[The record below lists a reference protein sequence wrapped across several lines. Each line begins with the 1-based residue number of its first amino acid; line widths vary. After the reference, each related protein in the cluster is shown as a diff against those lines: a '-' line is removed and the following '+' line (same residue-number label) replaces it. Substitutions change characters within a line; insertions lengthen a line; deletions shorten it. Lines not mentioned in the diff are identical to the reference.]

1 MFKKFLSLSLIAIS
15 FAACTEDVMDDINKD
30 EANPAVDIVDAKF
43 QITDAIM
50 STAYSTYGGAYA
62 WYVSSYTEQV
72 FGTGDNQLRKAEL
85 RNSNETAASTTFNN
99 EWNATYTN
107 LMNIKQILDKTGK
120 GKINE
125 GHNDVAGIANVLWV
139 LNFEAL
145 TDLHGDIPYSQ
156 ALQGLDNMQPDLDS
170 QLDIYADLLK
180 RIEDAIKAFDMAIAN
195 EESNVGSQDI
205 LYGGDCE
212 KWKALAYAVK
222 ARLLLNQSAVKADY
236 DGVIE
241 AAQAAVDN
249 GFSPFAI
256 SAFNGVDCDNPWSA
270 YFWSRYYVGSC
281 KTVVDL
287 MNERADSRGSY
298 NLPLFGKN
306 VVGEPGNEEHARA
319 IRTLNCPGW
328 MNNGAQVQNVFS
340 THELYFILAEA
351 KARKNIDATA
361 EFEKAIT
368 DAFNDWADAD
378 PYGYTNADDA
388 ADYIASLG
396 TPTLKEIMIQKYIAS
411 ARDEQIQT
419 YNDIRRCKALGE
431 EFITLTNPKNIQG
444 GANRW
449 PLRLPYGNSD
459 VISNP
464 KVAAAFGTGADAGV
478 YIFTEKCRIYG
489 GSR

>member
-1 MFKKFLSLSLIAIS
+1 MFKKFLSLSLIALS

-156 ALQGLDNMQPDLDS
+156 ALQGFDNMQPDLDS

-222 ARLLLNQSAVKADY
+222 ARLLLNAPVFIGEDHY
-236 DGVIE
+236 DECEKLSKEIINVCRQTG
-241 AAQAAVDN
+241 N
-249 GFSPFAI
+249 YAI
-256 SAFNGVDCDNPWSA
+256 QRRVH
-270 YFWSRYYVGSC
+270 SRYEKRPGAYKLFCFRLTCPYSRH
-281 KTVVDL
+281 
-287 MNERADSRGSY
+287 RAAGKLFHKPRSFAHKLHAFSLTENRSRAGCDK
-298 NLPLFGKN
+298 FT
-306 VVGEPGNEEHARA
+306 ETMTQH
-319 IRTLNCPGW
+319 
-328 MNNGAQVQNVFS
+328 
-340 THELYFILAEA
+340 
-351 KARKNIDATA
+351 
-361 EFEKAIT
+361 
-368 DAFNDWADAD
+368 
-378 PYGYTNADDA
+378 
-388 ADYIASLG
+388 
-396 TPTLKEIMIQKYIAS
+396 S
-411 ARDEQIQT
+411 ARRYAPFLPELMQAYSQSINGKLSILRKRQ
-419 YNDIRRCKALGE
+419 LF
-431 EFITLTNPKNIQG
+431 FIISEHYAKRLTVEK
-444 GANRW
+444 
-449 PLRLPYGNSD
+449 
-459 VISNP
+459 IS
-464 KVAAAFGTGADAGV
+464 
-478 YIFTEKCRIYG
+478 
-489 GSR
+489 